1 MTNRTAAERADYLSR
16 RRARML
22 PALAVIYLSQQV
34 TFFSALDPAGH
45 ESSRAV
51 KIGAWLVLSAVLLA
65 GLTTRGF
72 WFQPREVREL
82 IDDESTRANRLDAI
96 RYGYIAGMLTA
107 MAIYFW
113 VQVQPL
119 TAMETIH
126 LVLSAGLGVALVRF
140 GFLERRAHKDG

>member
-1 MTNRTAAERADYLSR
+1 MTDRTAAERADYLSR
-16 RRARML
+16 RRARAL
-22 PALAVIYLSQQV
+22 PMLAVLYLSQQV
-34 TFFSALDPAGH
+34 TFFSALDSGGH
-45 ESSRAV
+45 ESARAV

-65 GLTTRGF
+65 ALTTKGF
-72 WFQPREVREL
+72 WLQPREVRDL
-82 IDDESTRANRLDAI
+82 IDDENTRANRLEAI

-113 VQVQPL
+113 VQVEPL

>member
-1 MTNRTAAERADYLSR
+1 MTDRTAAERADYLSR

-45 ESSRAV
+45 ESARAV
-51 KIGAWLVLSAVLLA
+51 KIGAWLILSAVLLA
-65 GLTTRGF
+65 ALTTKGF
-72 WFQPREVREL
+72 WFQPRNVREL
-82 IDDESTRANRLDAI
+82 IDDEGTRANRLDAI
-96 RYGYIAGMLTA
+96 RYGYIAGTLMA

-113 VQVQPL
+113 AQIEAL

-126 LVLSAGLGVALVRF
+126 LILSAGLGVALIRF
-140 GFLERRAHKDG
+140 GLLERRAHRDG